1 MVEVSVKGS
10 EFGLLS
16 VLMNWF
22 LLFFSKSTRELA
34 RRKRRVNVLRMEK
47 NGKNPQ
53 RDKFCCLFNKS
64 IHI

>member
-47 NGKNPQ
+47 NE
-53 RDKFCCLFNKS
+53 
-64 IHI
+64 